1 MIALKFEPAPESLRM
16 LSRLERET
24 PRLFRRAYFDGVARV
39 RNAFRGVMSRQGGQ
53 DGVPAFA
60 PRQAVTLQLH
70 PGTKPGGVLADR
82 RRIVIDNLGG
92 DARRVGWVGTLDR
105 WAVKYQTA
113 EAYTLSREMRHWWHK
128 RGVKDV
134 PTTYD
139 RPSRALVAPLHRY
152 IATNFSRYVLE
163 AYEKRARSLRA
174 KGMAL
179 K

>member
-1 MIALKFEPAPESLRM
+1 
-16 LSRLERET
+16 
-24 PRLFRRAYFDGVARV
+24 
-39 RNAFRGVMSRQGGQ
+39 
-53 DGVPAFA
+53 
-60 PRQAVTLQLH
+60 
-70 PGTKPGGVLADR
+70 
-82 RRIVIDNLGG
+82 
-92 DARRVGWVGTLDR
+92 
-105 WAVKYQTA
+105 
-113 EAYTLSREMRHWWHK
+113 MRHWWHK

-134 PTTYD
+134 PATYD